1 MPITSDSTYYRT
13 TLLSQRLIEIVLFSS
28 PLLAFTGSGA
38 DDIPNRYSGKDSF
51 LIQPP
56 FISTE
61 GGLIS
66 DDRFMDEK
74 DGIHT
79 VKQKTMRIDYKRV
92 SGAAK
97 IDHDDVKFL
106 FNRDQF
112 PSNVPTSL
120 TSFMERGER
129 AYHELLMKVVKQIND
144 YQFKTIASRAF
155 ICAGSTDDKMYDCI
169 EGYMR
174 LLVDYMIRVNGG
186 VMRTSRLVGSMPNS
200 AMGLLRT
207 KSGLNYTQAPKS
219 DMFLSDTKNMLSSLM
234 FDLAELYIDT
244 STYFHKAGDA
254 AKKEN
259 ITLEKIDKAIDEY
272 HAMTA
277 TFSEGS
283 FKKGDIIQLEDK
295 EWLARDRK
303 DVPSGVPIALTVM
316 EDTDE
321 KTVKVSPGITYGVD
335 VPDEDYLKGAK
346 GKVVGDHCKA
356 FLWWQPASIF
366 KMSTVPAPS
375 TSKYNYKE
383 ISAPNAAFGPTRSNS
398 MSFATESR
406 FVLERHPQEI
416 GELMAYLYSDYFNF
430 FVGTLILPPK
440 SPKPETYIKTIKNLS
455 TEEKKEEKED
465 KEE

>member
-13 TLLSQRLIEIVLFSS
+13 DLLSQRLIEIVLFSS

-112 PSNVPTSL
+112 PSGVPTSL

-155 ICAGSTDDKMYDCI
+155 ICAGSTDDNMYDCI
-169 EGYMR
+169 EGYSLIHKGR
-174 LLVDYMIRVNGG
+174 DKGGG
-186 VMRTSRLVGSMPNS
+186 V
-200 AMGLLRT
+200 
-207 KSGLNYTQAPKS
+207 
-219 DMFLSDTKNMLSSLM
+219 
-234 FDLAELYIDT
+234 
-244 STYFHKAGDA
+244 
-254 AKKEN
+254 
-259 ITLEKIDKAIDEY
+259 
-272 HAMTA
+272 
-277 TFSEGS
+277 
-283 FKKGDIIQLEDK
+283 
-295 EWLARDRK
+295 W
-303 DVPSGVPIALTVM
+303 
-316 EDTDE
+316 
-321 KTVKVSPGITYGVD
+321 
-335 VPDEDYLKGAK
+335 
-346 GKVVGDHCKA
+346 
-356 FLWWQPASIF
+356 
-366 KMSTVPAPS
+366 
-375 TSKYNYKE
+375 
-383 ISAPNAAFGPTRSNS
+383 
-398 MSFATESR
+398 
-406 FVLERHPQEI
+406 
-416 GELMAYLYSDYFNF
+416 
-430 FVGTLILPPK
+430 
-440 SPKPETYIKTIKNLS
+440 
-455 TEEKKEEKED
+455 
-465 KEE
+465 